1 MLLGEF
7 LKISG
12 AMRNWRKWS
21 SIVAVRLGTSYN
33 IGWIILEKIS
43 SIIVFELEVTL
54 VGWVGRNTDEARES
68 KNSLVEE
75 CWSCFEM
82 STLKLPNGKTDFFR

>member
-1 MLLGEF
+1 M
-7 LKISG
+7 
-12 AMRNWRKWS
+12 
-21 SIVAVRLGTSYN
+21 
-33 IGWIILEKIS
+33 LEKIS

-54 VGWVGRNTDEARES
+54 VGWVGRNIDEARES
-68 KNSLVEE
+68 KSSLVEE